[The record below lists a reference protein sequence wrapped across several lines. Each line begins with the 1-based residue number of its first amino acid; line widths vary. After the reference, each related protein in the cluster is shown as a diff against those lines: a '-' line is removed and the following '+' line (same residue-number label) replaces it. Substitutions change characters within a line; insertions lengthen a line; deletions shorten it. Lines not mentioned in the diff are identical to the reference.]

1 MTRLDI
7 DFIRSQFPA
16 FSEPSLEGFAHFE
29 NAGGS
34 YACGPVVERL
44 NRFYRESKLQPYYV
58 FEPSKSAGQMMDQ
71 AKKRLAA
78 WMGANV
84 SEISLGPST
93 SQNTYVLAQAFRQH
107 LQAGDEVVVT
117 NQDHEANIG
126 AWRRL
131 EDSGMVVREWQVDP
145 DTAELS
151 AEGLKNVLTDRTR
164 LVAFTHC
171 SNVVASINP
180 VREWVDIIHQ
190 AGALAMVDGVS
201 FAPHAL
207 ANMQELGV
215 DAYFYSLYKVY
226 GPHLGVMF
234 LSDALNKALPNQG
247 HYFNADKPN
256 YRFTPAGPDHAQV
269 AAVNGVVDYLEAVYA
284 HHSEAPAS
292 PAEQARVVNRLF
304 REHEVDLLQPLLDYL
319 DQHPQVRLI
328 GRNDAKG
335 RASTVAF
342 TAQHKRSAELAQ
354 ALADRRIGVGVGDF
368 YARRLV
374 EALGIDPADGA
385 VRLSFVHYTHPEEV
399 QRLIS
404 VLDELLATLTS
415 HPR

>member
-1 MTRLDI
+1 MTELDI
-7 DFIRSQFPA
+7 EFVRSQFPA
-16 FSEPSLEGFAHFE
+16 FNEPSLAGFAHFE

-34 YACGPVVERL
+34 FACAPVIERL
-44 NRFYRESKLQPYYV
+44 DRFYRQTKLQPYYV
-58 FEPSKSAGQMMDQ
+58 FEPSKTAGQLMDQ
-71 AKKRLAA
+71 AKQRLAA
-78 WMGANV
+78 WMGAAP

-93 SQNTYVLAQAFRQH
+93 SQNTYVLAQAFRKH

-131 EDSGMVVREWQVDP
+131 ADEGMVVREWQIDP
-145 DTAELS
+145 ASAELTS
-151 AEGLKNVLTDRTR
+151 EGLKSVLNERTR
-164 LVAFTHC
+164 AVAFTHC

-180 VREWVDIIHQ
+180 VREWVDIIHA
-190 AGALAMVDGVS
+190 AGALALVDGVS

-226 GPHLGVMF
+226 GPHLGVMY
-234 LSDALNKALPNQG
+234 LRDELNKALPNQG

-256 YRFTPAGPDHAQV
+256 YRFTPAGADHAQV
-269 AAVNGVVDYLEAVYA
+269 AAANGVIDYLEAVYA
-284 HHSEAPAS
+284 HHFDKPAP
-292 PAEQARVVNRLF
+292 PAEQARVVNQLF
-304 REHEVDLLQPLLDYL
+304 REQEARLLQTLLDYL
-319 DQHPQVRLI
+319 DQHPAVRLI
-328 GRNDAKG
+328 GRRNAEQ

-342 TAQHKRSAELAQ
+342 TASNKSSAEIGQ
-354 ALADRRIGVGVGDF
+354 ALADRNFGVGVGDF

-385 VRLSFVHYTHPEEV
+385 VRLSFVHYTHPDEV
-399 QRLIS
+399 QRLIKA
-404 VLDELLATLTS
+404 LDEVLAA
-415 HPR
+415 

>member
-1 MTRLDI
+1 MTALDI
-7 DFIRSQFPA
+7 GFVRSQFPA
-16 FSEPSLEGFAHFE
+16 FSEPSLTNFAHFE

-34 YACGPVVERL
+34 FACKQVIDRM

-58 FEPSKSAGQMMDQ
+58 FEPSRTAGEMMDQ
-71 AKKRLAA
+71 SKARLAA
-78 WMGANV
+78 WMGAST

-93 SQNTYVLAQAFRQH
+93 SQNTYVLAQAFRKY
-107 LQAGDEVVVT
+107 LQPGDEVVVT

-131 EDSGMVVREWQVDP
+131 AEEGFVVREWQIDP
-145 DTAELS
+145 ATAELTS
-151 AEGLKNVLTDRTR
+151 EGLKNVLTDRTR
-164 LVAFTHC
+164 VVAFTHC

-180 VREWVDIIHQ
+180 VREWVELIHQ

-201 FAPHAL
+201 FAPHGL

-226 GPHLGVMF
+226 GPHLGVMY
-234 LSDALNKALPNQG
+234 LREELNQALPNQG

-269 AAVNGVVDYLEAVYA
+269 AAVNGVLDYLGSVYS
-284 HHSEAPAS
+284 HHFSAPTT
-292 PAEQARVVNRLF
+292 PAEQARAVNQLF
-304 REHEVDLLQPLLDYL
+304 RDQEVLLLQPLLDYL
-319 DQHPQVRLI
+319 EQHPAVRLV
-328 GRNDAKG
+328 GRRNAPG
-335 RASTVAF
+335 RASTVSF
-342 TAQHKRSAELAQ
+342 TASHLSSAAIGQ
-354 ALADRRIGVGVGDF
+354 ALADQKIGVGVGDF

-399 QRLIS
+399 QRLIKT
-404 VLDELLATLTS
+404 LDEVLSL
-415 HPR
+415 